1 MHRSTRLKITELNPH
16 LVCVLCGGYLID
28 ATTIVECLHSF
39 CKTCIVRYLE
49 SSKFCPICD
58 VQVHKTKPLLNI
70 RLDHTLQDIVYKLV
84 PGLFKDEMTRRR
96 EFYKDQPNDAN
107 AALELQGKARSP
119 GSCIGEDEEDEQ
131 RERVIYSEDEQI
143 SLALHL
149 STNGRPP
156 SRSLAENGKDT
167 NSNVHDC
174 RYLLCPAAVTIGHL
188 KKFIKMKFSLC
199 DRFQIDVY
207 HTDESLRDEYTLM
220 DVAYIYLWRRRGPMK
235 LFYTVYTNPA
245 KRFKKSISCTVTS
258 HVPMEPQ
265 STSKRDL
272 DFDKKTTSQE
282 SAIEAASAVLSS
294 NKSAPETKT
303 KEPLRTTE
311 PTVPKLVEPS
321 KSPTVSSNV
330 VTSSVSVENGFHAPH
345 TPTPPS
351 STPSPTTCV
360 RKDVTK
366 TPEKTLPKERNGTNH
381 VVLTTPRLNG
391 MNLISTYAMMN
402 GNGHL
407 NRHDSNEVAQDL
419 SIKKKTPSK
428 EPTTNGN
435 KPAAPKTNGL
445 LPNGE
450 IDRFAFTDDDDDLP
464 VPPLNSHKL
473 HHPIKAE
480 PVTID

>member
-1 MHRSTRLKITELNPH
+1 MHRATRLKITELNPH

-96 EFYKDQPNDAN
+96 EFYKDQPKDAN
-107 AALELQGKARSP
+107 AAIELRGTARSP
-119 GSCIGEDEEDEQ
+119 GTSIGEEEQ

-143 SLALHL
+143 SLALQL

-156 SRSLAENGKDT
+156 GRSLAENGKDT
-167 NSNVHDC
+167 KTNIHDC
-174 RYLLCPAAVTIGHL
+174 RYLLCPAAVTVGHL
-188 KKFIKMKFSLC
+188 KKFIRMKFSLC

-220 DVAYIYLWRRRGPMK
+220 DVAYIYLWRRRGPLK

-245 KRFKKSISCTVTS
+245 KRFKTSISCTASSQTS
-258 HVPMEPQ
+258 EKHDVD
-265 STSKRDL
+265 RR
-272 DFDKKTTSQE
+272 TTSQE
-282 SAIEAASAVLSS
+282 SAIAAASAVLTSS
-294 NKSAPETKT
+294 SSKTPLDIKTFEPPRSA
-303 KEPLRTTE
+303 EPVVDK
-311 PTVPKLVEPS
+311 PVEPS
-321 KSPTVSSNV
+321 TSPSVSCEI
-330 VTSSVSVENGFHAPH
+330 VTSSTTVTENGFHHPH

-351 STPSPTTCV
+351 TGSPRNHYM
-360 RKDVTK
+360 RKEVGR
-366 TPEKTLPKERNGTNH
+366 TPEKAPKERNGSTP
-381 VVLTTPRLNG
+381 VVLSTPKING
-391 MNLISTYAMMN
+391 INLVSPYAMIN
-402 GNGHL
+402 GNGQHHS
-407 NRHDSNEVAQDL
+407 NRIDSNDVAQDL
-419 SIKKKTPSK
+419 SIRKKNSSK
-428 EPTTNGN
+428 ELSSNANKSTT
-435 KPAAPKTNGL
+435 PKTNGL

-450 IDRFAFTDDDDDLP
+450 VDKFAFTDEDDDMP
-464 VPPLNSHKL
+464 IPPLSHKI
-473 HHPIKAE
+473 HHHIKAE

>member
-1 MHRSTRLKITELNPH
+1 MEHF
-16 LVCVLCGGYLID
+16 CGS
-28 ATTIVECLHSF
+28 V

-107 AALELQGKARSP
+107 AALELRGKARSP
-119 GSCIGEDEEDEQ
+119 GTCIGEDEEEEQ

-143 SLALHL
+143 SLALQL
-149 STNGRPP
+149 SINGRPP
-156 SRSLAENGKDT
+156 SRSFGENGKEI

-207 HTDESLRDEYTLM
+207 HTDESLKDEYTLM

-245 KRFKKSISCTVTS
+245 KRFKKSLSCTVTS
-258 HVPMEPQ
+258 LLE
-265 STSKRDL
+265 TSSCKRDI
-272 DFDKKTTSQE
+272 DIDKKTTSQE
-282 SAIEAASAVLSS
+282 SAIAAASAVLSS
-294 NKSAPETKT
+294 STKSSPDMKAKELPKT
-303 KEPLRTTE
+303 SE
-311 PTVPKLVEPS
+311 PTVAKPVEPS
-321 KSPTVSSNV
+321 RSPTVSSTV
-330 VTSSVSVENGFHAPH
+330 VTSSTSVENGFHAPH

-351 STPSPTTCV
+351 STTSPTNCV
-360 RKDVTK
+360 RREGNK
-366 TPEKTLPKERNGTNH
+366 TPEKTLPKERNGTNP

-391 MNLISTYAMMN
+391 MNLISSYPLIN
-402 GNGHL
+402 GNGHQ

-419 SIKKKTPSK
+419 SIKKKSPSK
-428 EPTTNGN
+428 MPTTNGN
-435 KPAAPKTNGL
+435 KPTAPKTNGL

-450 IDRFAFTDDDDDLP
+450 IDRFAFTDEDDDLP

-473 HHPIKAE
+473 HHQIKAE
-480 PVTID
+480 PVTIE